1 VGPHAAGDNGQAEE
15 RLDARIGRLV
25 VAGLQVELARTLLS
39 STFIPSRLYRA
50 YRPAR
55 RQTPGG
61 HFDWLGRGQVQV
73 RQRDGVLA
81 GELRGACK
89 DAGEVERGLAQSVGL
104 NVVVD
109 VADAQCVS
117 AGAG

>member
-1 VGPHAAGDNGQAEE
+1 
-15 RLDARIGRLV
+15 
-25 VAGLQVELARTLLS
+25 LLS

-55 RQTPGG
+55 RQTPCG
-61 HFDWLGRGQVQV
+61 HFDWLGRAQVQV
-73 RQRDGVLA
+73 WQRDVLA
-81 GELRGACK
+81 RELRGACK

-104 NVVVD
+104 NVGVD
-109 VADAQCVS
+109 VTDAQCVS